1 MDTATLRITKTR
13 KSQLTN
19 KNNTILG
26 ESMQNMHINP
36 VKEFTLTALTKTEK
50 ANLKPKYYVDV
61 IKNNM

>member
-1 MDTATLRITKTR
+1 
-13 KSQLTN
+13 
-19 KNNTILG
+19 
-26 ESMQNMHINP
+26 MQNMHINP